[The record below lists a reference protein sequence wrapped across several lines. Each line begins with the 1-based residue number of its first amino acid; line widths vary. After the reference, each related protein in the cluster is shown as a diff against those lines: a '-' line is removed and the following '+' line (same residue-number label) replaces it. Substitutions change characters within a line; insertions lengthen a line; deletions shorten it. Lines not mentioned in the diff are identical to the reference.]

1 MNQRKTK
8 TEEEG
13 TDTGSWALSYGDMM
27 TLLLTFFVLIV
38 SFSTTEL
45 IKFRQAMGSLQK
57 PSGLLL
63 QQDGASII
71 RQEKQ
76 MSPITD
82 RQSVLQSLLKQMAE
96 SVLELELEEEIEIE
110 LKAEGINFRISDAL
124 LFSLGKADLRETV
137 PSLLEDI
144 GMIIQLFSCDVKV
157 EGHTDNLPIHT
168 GQFPSNWELSFA
180 RAKSVLSYF
189 VDEIH
194 VNPTRIAAVGCGEFR
209 PLLPND
215 SEENRS
221 RNRRVEVFLNWG
233 GRSETLEL

>member
-57 PSGLLL
+57 PSGLLH
-63 QQDGASII
+63 QDGTSII
-71 RQEKQ
+71 KLETQMNPISDKQ
-76 MSPITD
+76 V
-82 RQSVLQSLLKQMAE
+82 VLQNLLKQMAE
-96 SVLELELEEEIEIE
+96 SVLEMELEEEIEIE
-110 LKAEGINFRISDAL
+110 LEAGGVNFRISDAL
-124 LFSLGKADLRETV
+124 LFNLGKADLRAAV
-137 PSLLEDI
+137 PSLLKDI
-144 GMIIQLFSCDVKV
+144 GMVIQLFSCDVKV

-189 VDEIH
+189 IDEIH
-194 VNPTRIAAVGCGEFR
+194 VDPTRIAAVGCGEFR

-233 GRSETLEL
+233 SSSETLEL